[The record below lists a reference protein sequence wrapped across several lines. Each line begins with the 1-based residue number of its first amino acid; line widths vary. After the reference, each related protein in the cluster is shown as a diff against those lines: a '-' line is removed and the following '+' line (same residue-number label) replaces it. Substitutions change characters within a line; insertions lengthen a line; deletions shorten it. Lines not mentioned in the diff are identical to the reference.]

1 MAVKKEKNCA
11 DWHLAQILSHSRP
24 LVVLV
29 LASFLVGCAIAPKAT
44 REYEATYV
52 SPLKYKDYT
61 CERIAVEVPPRVK
74 EASEL
79 RYKLDRDAGD
89 DNFQLFAFVMF
100 PMAIFQTDLWNP
112 AAQYSQLKGELE
124 ALKQVAVQKDC
135 SFKVQTD

>member
-1 MAVKKEKNCA
+1 M
-11 DWHLAQILSHSRP
+11 SRMNIKP
-24 LVVLV
+24 LVALV

-61 CERIAVEVPPRVK
+61 CARIAVEVPPRVK

-89 DNFQLFAFVMF
+89 DDYGLLLFLIH
-100 PMAIFQTDLWNP
+100 PMAIFQTSLGDP
-112 AAQYSQLKGELE
+112 AAQYSLLKGELE
-124 ALKQVAVQKDC
+124 ALKQVAIQKDC

>member
-1 MAVKKEKNCA
+1 M
-11 DWHLAQILSHSRP
+11 SRVNSKS

-61 CERIAVEVPPRVK
+61 CARIAVEVPPRVK

-89 DNFQLFAFVMF
+89 DESQLFTFLMF
-100 PMAIFQTDLWNP
+100 PMVAMLGGTSGN
-112 AAQYSQLKGELE
+112 AAHYSLLKGELE
-124 ALKQVAVQKDC
+124 ALKQVAIQKDC

>member
-1 MAVKKEKNCA
+1 MKHVYRFPTVAMNIK
-11 DWHLAQILSHSRP
+11 P

-29 LASFLVGCAIAPKAT
+29 LASFLVGCAIAPKTT
-44 REYEATYV
+44 RKYEATYV

-61 CERIAVEVPPRVK
+61 CAQIAVEVPPRAK
-74 EASEL
+74 KALEL
-79 RYKLDRDAGD
+79 RDTLDRDAGD
-89 DNFQLFAFVMF
+89 DNYGLPLFLMF
-100 PMAIFQTDLWNP
+100 PMAIFHTNLGDP

>member
-1 MAVKKEKNCA
+1 MNIK
-11 DWHLAQILSHSRP
+11 P

-61 CERIAVEVPPRVK
+61 CARIAVEVPSRVK
-74 EASEL
+74 KASEL
-79 RYKLDRDAGD
+79 RYKLDRGTGD
-89 DNFQLFAFVMF
+89 DNFQLFAFLLF
-100 PMAIFQTDLWNP
+100 PMSGMAGGVGGDY
-112 AAQYSQLKGELE
+112 AQYSQLKGELE
-124 ALKQVAVQKDC
+124 ALKQVAIQKDC

>member
-1 MAVKKEKNCA
+1 MT
-11 DWHLAQILSHSRP
+11 RP

-44 REYEATYV
+44 REYVATYV

-79 RYKLDRDAGD
+79 RYKLDRDTGD
-89 DNFQLFAFVMF
+89 DDYGLLLFLFLPMQANFGY
-100 PMAIFQTDLWNP
+100 P

-124 ALKQVAVQKDC
+124 ALKQVAIQKGC
-135 SFKVQTD
+135 SFIVPTD